1 MANPLSSL
9 FSGLSRRA
17 EARRKPRYEPYLVE
31 RERVVFAIRR
41 HWAILIRP
49 TLYLFA
55 AFALT
60 LGLVVVLPA
69 GLVLVAEVA
78 VWACLALAAY
88 LAWQVAQWR
97 REFLVTTDKR
107 LLLVSGLIETTVSTM
122 PLAKVTDLSYVRTVP
137 GHLLG
142 YGTFVLESAGQNQA
156 MHKINWIPDPDHTYR
171 LVVADMFGI
180 PGHEPDAPHRE
191 PGDHPGAE
199 HHGDDRLGDDHL
211 GDDPLGNHRGH
222 SRTYEW
228 PEQAQR
234 RPVEGEVPEGHSRAI
249 PVRLPEGDDDSI
261 TLFRSA
267 DLAAQRREDDT
278 GPVSYYDS
286 PDRPQGSFEPEDH
299 RARCSR
305 AR

>member
-1 MANPLSSL
+1 MANPPSGVSSG
-9 FSGLSRRA
+9 SSRRT
-17 EARRKPRYEPYLVE
+17 EVGRRPRYEPYLVD

-41 HWAILIRP
+41 HWAILLRP

-88 LAWQVAQWR
+88 LAWQVAEWR

-122 PLAKVTDLSYVRTVP
+122 PLRKVTDLSYVRSVP

-142 YGTFVLESAGQNQA
+142 YGTFVLESAGQDQA
-156 MHKINWIPDPDHTYR
+156 MRTINWIPDPDHTYR

-180 PGHEPDAPHRE
+180 PGPEPDARHHEPD
-191 PGDHPGAE
+191 DHPGVE
-199 HHGDDRLGDDHL
+199 HHSSGGLG
-211 GDDPLGNHRGH
+211 GNHPGQAPPEER
-222 SRTYEW
+222 
-228 PEQAQR
+228 PEQIQHR
-234 RPVEGEVPEGHSRAI
+234 SVEDEAPQGHSRAI
-249 PVRLPEGDDDSI
+249 PVRHPEGGDDVI
-261 TLFRSA
+261 THFRSA
-267 DLAAQRREDDT
+267 DRAAQQQEDDT
-278 GPVSYYDS
+278 GPVAYDGS
-286 PDRPQGSFEPEDH
+286 SARPQAPLESEDPWD
-299 RARCSR
+299 RRDPTFD
-305 AR
+305 